1 MPAKSRSRASL
12 AMNLATAPSLPGIDR
27 LSGRMLMKEARRT
40 RPSSFFWA
48 RRSCSAVLKEM
59 RLRRI
64 QVRTRR
70 QASDERM
77 EKARL
82 KRNGFIVALVTP
94 LSFLSCAPAEV
105 QVPMYHLPAKKYIH
119 NCPEYQEWTERDGQ
133 LGVLFLNEHDRDADH
148 RTDQGADKNDEGDR
162 LPAEKRTHHGE
173 ELDVAPPHSFLAGEQ
188 LIEGSHQV
196 GAPPPRRECR

>member
-12 AMNLATAPSLPGIDR
+12 AMNRATAPSLPGIAG
-27 LSGRMLMKEARRT
+27 LSGRMLMKEARSI

-82 KRNGFIVALVTP
+82 KRNGFIVALVPP
-94 LSFLSCAPAEV
+94 LSCLSCASPDIE
-105 QVPMYHLPAKKYIH
+105 VPMYHLPAEKYIQK
-119 NCPEYQEWTERDGQ
+119 CPECQEGAERDGQ

-148 RTDQGADKNDEGDR
+148 RTDQRADKNDEGDR
-162 LPAEKRTHHGE
+162 LPAEKRPHHGE
-173 ELDVAPPHSFLAGEQ
+173 EFDVAPPHPFLAGEQ
-188 LIEGSHQV
+188 LVEG
-196 GAPPPRRECR
+196 CY